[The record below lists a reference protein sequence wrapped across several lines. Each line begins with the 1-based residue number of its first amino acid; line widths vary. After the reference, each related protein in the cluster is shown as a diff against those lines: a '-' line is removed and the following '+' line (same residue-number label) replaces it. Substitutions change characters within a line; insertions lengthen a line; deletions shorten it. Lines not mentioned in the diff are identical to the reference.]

1 MAETALE
8 KSIREAA
15 TAGISSHEVDGL
27 KVQNMSIDD
36 QIKADR
42 YVKENA
48 AVRRSTLPIR
58 FAKVKPGG
66 AV

>member
-15 TAGISSHEVDGL
+15 TKGIQSTEVDGT
-27 KVQNMSIDD
+27 KVQRMSISD
-36 QIKADR
+36 QILADR
-42 YVKENA
+42 YA
-48 AVRRSTLPIR
+48 AEKAAGQSTKLPLRFSKVR
-58 FAKVKPGG
+58 PGG

>member
-15 TAGISSHEVDGL
+15 TAGISSHEVDGT
-27 KVQNMSIDD
+27 KVSRMSISD
-36 QIKADR
+36 QIAADK
-42 YVKENA
+42 YAKENA
-48 AVRRSTLPIR
+48 GSTRSTLPIR
-58 FAKVKPGG
+58 FAKVRPGG